1 MAGRLTES
9 GFQRS
14 QPLILYGRRETFYPL
29 ARETE
34 LGSHG
39 SGAGAD
45 VPLVPDMVAS
55 VRFLLL

>member
-14 QPLILYGRRETFYPL
+14 QPLILYGRKETYPL